1 MWFIY
6 LTNGFQSSV
15 NWTLQ
20 PYAVSEW
27 ESHSLIPV
35 INVVASSMQ
44 AAVFIP
50 LSKILDLWGRAEGF
64 LLMVVMATIGMA
76 MMAGS
81 HNLPTYCAAY
91 VSTQDNGKP
100 KSFKTNIFRS
110 SGRLAGPVSS
120 TASTLSPP
128 TRHDSRTEV
137 SHTPSHHH
145 PTWSRPLLGPRQP
158 KLSFTTSTGAGDSA
172 ASASFCQL
180 SPLLCT
186 SSSA

>member
-15 NWTLQ
+15 NGTLQ

-64 LLMVVMATIGMA
+64 LLMVVMATVGMA

-91 VSTQDNGKP
+91 VCDKPCLNRAETDQDRCSGK
-100 KSFKTNIFRS
+100 
-110 SGRLAGPVSS
+110 SGGLDSS
-120 TASTLSPP
+120 TALT
-128 TRHDSRTEV
+128 
-137 SHTPSHHH
+137 
-145 PTWSRPLLGPRQP
+145 
-158 KLSFTTSTGAGDSA
+158 
-172 ASASFCQL
+172 
-180 SPLLCT
+180 
-186 SSSA
+186 